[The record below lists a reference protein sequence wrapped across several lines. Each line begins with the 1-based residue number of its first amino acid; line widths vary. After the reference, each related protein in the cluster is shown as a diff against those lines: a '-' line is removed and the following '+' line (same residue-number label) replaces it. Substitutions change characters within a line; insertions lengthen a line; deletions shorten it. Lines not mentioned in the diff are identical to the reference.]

1 VSAARPARRR
11 CPGAALLVA
20 AVVAFVL
27 LGLAA
32 ARPAPAA
39 AATPPVSAPSGIVI
53 EASSGD
59 VAWSRRPDD
68 RRAFASTTKLMTALV
83 ALSRVGLDDVLT
95 AAPYHPAPA
104 ETRIGLRSG
113 ERMRVADLLRALL
126 LPSANDA
133 AATLARGVA
142 GSQRR
147 FVALMNARARQLGL
161 TRTHFTNAVGLDA
174 PSHRSTA
181 RDLAHL
187 ALAARAVPFIAHTA
201 DLPRAKL
208 RSGAV
213 ARTVVNRNPLIRAVP
228 WVNGMK
234 TGHTGRAGYVL
245 IGSGTK
251 RGITVVSV
259 VLGAS
264 SEAARARDTINLLN
278 YGVSRYRR
286 ATPVRKGAVLA
297 RVPLR
302 FRDERVDLV
311 AARTHRLVVR
321 RDRAR
326 PSVRLLG
333 VPDELDGPLPRGAR
347 IATAEVRYGGRIV
360 ARVPLVTARA
370 VDEAGLATQVEHFV
384 MRPLVLIGLLVL
396 VAAAAPYVAARRLRR
411 RPGRPGAAPSE
422 SA

>member
-1 VSAARPARRR
+1 VSATAAASGRRS
-11 CPGAALLVA
+11 GAAA
-20 AVVAFVL
+20 
-27 LGLAA
+27 LAA
-32 ARPAPAA
+32 AVLALTLAVALAAPRPAA
-39 AATPPVSAPSGIVI
+39 AAPPSVSAPSGIVI
-53 EASSGD
+53 EASTGD
-59 VAWSRRPDD
+59 VAWSRRPDE
-68 RRAFASTTKLMTALV
+68 RRSFASTTKLMTALV
-83 ALSRVGLDDVLT
+83 ALSRVGLGDVLT
-95 AAPYHPAPA
+95 AAPYDPAPA
-104 ETRIGLRSG
+104 ETRIGLRPG

-147 FVALMNARARQLGL
+147 FVALMNAQAKQLGL
-161 TRTHFTNAVGLDA
+161 THTHFTNAVGLDS
-174 PSHRSTA
+174 PTHRSTA
-181 RDLAHL
+181 RDLARL
-187 ALAARAVPFIAHTA
+187 ALAARAVPFIARTA

-245 IGSGTK
+245 IGSGT
-251 RGITVVSV
+251 RNGVTVISV
-259 VLGAS
+259 VLGAA
-264 SEAARARDTINLLN
+264 SEAARARDSINLLN

-286 ATPVRKGAVLA
+286 ATPVRKGRVLA

-311 AARTHRLVVR
+311 AARSHSLVIR
-321 RDRAR
+321 RGRPA
-326 PSVRLLG
+326 PSVRLVG

-347 IATAEVRYGGRIV
+347 VATAEVRYGGRIV

-370 VDEAGLATQVEHFV
+370 VDEAGIATRAEHFL
-384 MRPLVLIGLLVL
+384 MRPLVLIGILVL
-396 VAAAAPYVAARRLRR
+396 LAAAVPYVAARRHR
-411 RPGRPGAAPSE
+411 RPRRPGAAPSE
-422 SA
+422 VA